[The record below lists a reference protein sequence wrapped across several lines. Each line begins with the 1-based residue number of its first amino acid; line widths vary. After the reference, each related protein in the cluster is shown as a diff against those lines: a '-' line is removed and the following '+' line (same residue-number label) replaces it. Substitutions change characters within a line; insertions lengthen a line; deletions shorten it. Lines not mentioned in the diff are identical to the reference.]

1 MAFNYTGLL
10 KTASRLI
17 RRFGGS
23 FAYTAKVKG
32 AYDPATRT
40 QSGSDTTVTVR
51 GVFVGPGKTFMDGTV
66 VEVGQGRFLLD
77 AKGLTITPSQGD
89 NVRAGGIDYFVQK
102 ARPVDPSAAKVVVW
116 LLELKAG
123 AA

>member
-23 FAYTAKVKG
+23 FSYTARVKG

-40 QSGSDTTVTVR
+40 QTGSDTTVTVY
-51 GVFVGPGKTFMDGTV
+51 GVFVGPGKAFMDGTV

-77 AKGLTITPSQGD
+77 AKGLTITPRQGD
-89 NVRAGGIDYFVQK
+89 TIRIGGNDYFVQR

-116 LLELKAG
+116 IIELQAG
-123 AA
+123 SE